1 MLGVQ
6 RISGMTSRKHSQW
19 KFGFVL
25 ATGALIAL
33 ALCVQCVRTYFYTV
47 AVLIPQQAEEEA
59 ARQAGALTAAAR
71 SAGIDDPHKLAPL
84 LQHAI
89 QSAADRVLWV
99 RVLGSDNSVVSE
111 AGSPPARANVPAR
124 WWDGV
129 QKHENRGTLI
139 NTAEGKALWIMLPLR
154 MPRRNH
160 SDDRRIGYVL
170 DLGISIQA
178 VANTLT
184 GLRENLILGIIAS
197 LALLVSLA
205 VIGMRARHYLRGR
218 YLEGELHLARRVQS
232 DLQPK
237 PHSISPHIEFAA
249 SAIAADHVG
258 GDFYDIFELDSG
270 KLAIVLGDVS
280 GKGIP
285 AALLVSVLQGAI
297 RSSTASQ
304 HEFACERINRM
315 LCERTA
321 SERFATLFWGVFDPQ
336 SSTLRYV
343 NAGHA
348 APMLVRKDRNRVDR
362 LEEGGPILGCLPQAK
377 YSAGEVEVNDGDT
390 LVLYTDGVSEAANQR
405 AEQFGEERIMRT
417 LASTLDVTPAGLC
430 EQLTEEVTAF
440 AGAERSAE
448 DDRTLL
454 VVRFLSSA
462 MGLRA
467 YEACQ
472 TAIAQVA

>member
-1 MLGVQ
+1 
-6 RISGMTSRKHSQW
+6 MTSRKHSQW

-25 ATGALIAL
+25 ATGALVAL
-33 ALCVQCVRTYFYTV
+33 ALCVQCVRTYLYTV

-59 ARQAGALTAAAR
+59 ARQAGALNAAAR
-71 SAGIDDPHKLAPL
+71 SAGIDDTHKLAPL

-99 RVLGSDNSVVSE
+99 RVLDSDSNVLSE
-111 AGSPPARANVPAR
+111 AGSPPARVSVPAR
-124 WWDGV
+124 WWNSV

-139 NTAEGKALWIMLPLR
+139 NTSKGKALSIMLPLR
-154 MPRRNH
+154 MPRR
-160 SDDRRIGYVL
+160 SRADDRRMGYVL
-170 DLGISIQA
+170 DLGISLKA
-178 VANTLT
+178 VSDTF
-184 GLRENLILGIIAS
+184 GVLRENLILGIIAS

-218 YLEGELHLARRVQS
+218 YLESELLLARRVQS

-237 PHSISPHIEFAA
+237 PHSMSPHIEFAA
-249 SAIAADHVG
+249 SAVAADHVG

-336 SSTLRYV
+336 SNSLRYV

-348 APMLVRKDRNRVDR
+348 APMLVRKDWKRLDR
-362 LEEGGPILGCLPQAK
+362 LDEGGPILGCLPQAR
-377 YSAGEVEVNDGDT
+377 YLAGEVEVNDGDT
-390 LVLYTDGVSEAANQR
+390 LILYTDGVSEAANER
-405 AEQFGEERIMRT
+405 AEQFGEERVMQT
-417 LASTLDVTPAGLC
+417 LASTLDVTPATLC
-430 EQLTEEVTAF
+430 EQVTEQVTAF

-454 VVRFLSSA
+454 VVRFLSSP
-462 MGLRA
+462 RSVRPC
-467 YEACQ
+467 EPCQ
-472 TAIAQVA
+472 TAMAQVA

>member
-1 MLGVQ
+1 
-6 RISGMTSRKHSQW
+6 MTSRKHSQW

-25 ATGALIAL
+25 ATGALVAL
-33 ALCVQCVRTYFYTV
+33 ALCVQCVRTYLYTV

-59 ARQAGALTAAAR
+59 ARQAGALAAAAR
-71 SAGIDDPHKLAPL
+71 STGIDDPHKLAPL

-99 RVLGSDNSVVSE
+99 RVLDSDNSVVSE
-111 AGSPPARANVPAR
+111 AGSPPATVKVPPR

-129 QKHENRGTLI
+129 QKHKNRGTMI
-139 NTAEGKALWIMLPLR
+139 NTSKGKALSMMLPLR

-160 SDDRRIGYVL
+160 ADDRRMGYVL

-178 VANTLT
+178 VADTFG

-218 YLEGELHLARRVQS
+218 YLESELHLARRVQS

-237 PHSISPHIEFAA
+237 PHSMYPHIEFAA
-249 SAIAADHVG
+249 SAFAADHVG
-258 GDFYDIFELDSG
+258 GDFYDVFELDSG

-336 SSTLRYV
+336 TNSLRYV

-362 LEEGGPILGCLPQAK
+362 LEEGGPLLGCLPQAK
-377 YSAGEVEVNDGDT
+377 YSAGEVEIKDRDT
-390 LVLYTDGVSEAANQR
+390 LVLYTDGMSEAANER
-405 AEQFGEERIMRT
+405 AEQFGEERIMQT
-417 LASTLDVTPAGLC
+417 LASTLDVTPATLC

-440 AGAERSAE
+440 AGAERPAE

-454 VVRFLSSA
+454 VVRFLSSLTSVR
-462 MGLRA
+462 GC
-467 YEACQ
+467 EPCQ
-472 TAIAQVA
+472 AAKPQVA